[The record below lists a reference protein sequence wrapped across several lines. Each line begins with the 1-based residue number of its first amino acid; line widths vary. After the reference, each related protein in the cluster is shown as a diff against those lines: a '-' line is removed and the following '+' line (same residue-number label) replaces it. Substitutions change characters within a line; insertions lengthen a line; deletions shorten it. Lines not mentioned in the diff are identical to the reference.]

1 METMTM
7 DFEFTRNSLQHGQFL
22 VECHETCPG
31 IEVKD
36 VTSHYLAFTLS
47 IGKAVYSVD
56 APNEL
61 AVVLKLRFGQ
71 CLRERPAPKPSKDYY
86 YDIQSISRQLNRVNK
101 KVNNIKIYDYESSY
115 WYDKEEAK
123 DWDAKES
130 IAELYEKIKQQ
141 FKKTIE

>member
-36 VTSHYLAFTLS
+36 VTSHYLMTALG
-47 IGKAVYSVD
+47 IGKTVYSVD
-56 APNEL
+56 APEEL

-71 CLRERPAPKPSKDYY
+71 SIRQRPAPKPSKDYY
-86 YDIQSISRQLNRVNK
+86 YDIQSISRQLSRTNK
-101 KVNNIKIYDYESSY
+101 KINNIKIYDYESSP
-115 WYDKEEAK
+115 WFDKDE
-123 DWDAKES
+123 DWNTKES
-130 IAELYEKIKQQ
+130 LAELYKSLKNQ
-141 FKKTIE
+141 FKKNAE